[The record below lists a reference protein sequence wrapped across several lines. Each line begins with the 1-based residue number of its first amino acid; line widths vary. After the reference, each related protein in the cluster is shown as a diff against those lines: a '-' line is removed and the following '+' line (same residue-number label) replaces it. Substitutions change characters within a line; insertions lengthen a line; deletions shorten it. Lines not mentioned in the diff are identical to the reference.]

1 MGFFDDIGTLIDTIL
16 VVVIVTAAC
25 LIDVFHNPCH
35 HPRKLVVR
43 RFFNW
48 FLVGIT
54 YASTYFGRYN
64 MNVVNQGQT
73 HAALK
78 VTASQ
83 FGVVLTVGSASY
95 AVFVVL
101 NGFIVDKIGGKRAM
115 VIGALGSGFFNLV
128 QGLFVQ
134 FAVGKV
140 FGSTALALMCIIF
153 ACNNFFQTFCTSAIC
168 KVAVN
173 WYHLRERGYFS
184 GVFGVIISLG
194 FFFAYQVIGVIY
206 AKNVGCEKDKF
217 SPWVYFVPAIQL
229 TVFGLLN
236 WAFAVD
242 TPADAGFT
250 YDPLT
255 LTDSAGEST
264 EASSLLSDRSIT
276 IAKKKRP
283 SLKTLFMT
291 VFGNPIFIV
300 LCLIDICLGWNRDGV
315 LGWFPEVLSAR
326 FGCTSSS
333 NQFALASGGTTIA
346 GMFGSLG
353 AGMLSDSLFHSR
365 RPPVA
370 LCFYIGLAI
379 NITALFFVK
388 VGPNSGWIFAF
399 LIAFCSVWLNGLN
412 GLITS
417 TCAMDFAGTDAT
429 ATAVGLLDG
438 IQKIGSSASGV
449 MGAILSPIKGAYS
462 GRDQITDVKYQ
473 NWVFCFLPPAAFAIS
488 LCFFILDRKAES
500 KPAPKHEQDTCVPVP
515 TPTGEPAAIN
525 TAVDDHK
532 E

>member
-1 MGFFDDIGTLIDTIL
+1 MNFLDNIGTLVDTVL
-16 VVVIVTAAC
+16 VVVIVTCAC
-25 LIDVFHNPCH
+25 IIDIFHNPCH

-43 RFFNW
+43 RFCNW

-64 MNVVNQGQT
+64 MNVVNQART
-73 HAALK
+73 HHDLG
-78 VTASQ
+78 VSASE
-83 FGVVLTVGSASY
+83 FGIVLTVGSASY

-101 NGFIVDKIGGKRAM
+101 NGFMVDKIGGKRAM

-134 FAVGKV
+134 YGVGKV
-140 FGSTALALMCIIF
+140 VGRPALIVMCCIF

-173 WYHLRERGYFS
+173 WYHLHERGYFS

-194 FFFAYQVIGVIY
+194 FFFAYQVNGVIY
-206 AKNVGCEKDKF
+206 DHANW
-217 SPWVYFVPAIQL
+217 SWVYFVPAIQL
-229 TVFGLLN
+229 TLFGILN
-236 WAFAVD
+236 LCFAVD

-255 LTDSAGEST
+255 LVDHAGEAT
-264 EASSLLSDRSIT
+264 ETSSLISDRGKAT
-276 IAKKKRP
+276 PKKKPP
-283 SLKTLFMT
+283 SLLTLFKT
-291 VFGNPIFIV
+291 VFGNPIFII

-326 FGCTSSS
+326 FGCSSSS

-346 GMFGSLG
+346 GMFGSLS

-370 LCFYIGLAI
+370 LVFYIGLAI
-379 NITALFFVK
+379 NVSILLFI
-388 VGPNSGWIFAF
+388 GSGWAFAF

-438 IQKIGSSASGV
+438 IQKIGSSASGF
-449 MGAILSPIKGAYS
+449 MGGILKPIKGTYS
-462 GRDQITDVKYQ
+462 GRDQITEANYQ
-473 NWVFCFLPPAAFAIS
+473 NWVYSFLPPAAFAIS
-488 LCFFILDRKAES
+488 LCFFILDRKAQS
-500 KPAPKHEQDTCVPVP
+500 KPAPKKEQDDTCVAVS
-515 TPTGEPAAIN
+515 TTGDKSAIN
-525 TAVDDHK
+525 TAVDDK
-532 E
+532 

>member
-1 MGFFDDIGTLIDTIL
+1 MNFLDNIGTLIDAIL
-16 VVVIVTAAC
+16 VVVIVTGAC
-25 LIDVFHNPCH
+25 LIDVFHNPCG

-64 MNVVNQGQT
+64 MNVVNQVKSHENLG
-73 HAALK
+73 

-101 NGFIVDKIGGKRAM
+101 NGFMVDKIGGKLAM
-115 VIGALGSGFFNLV
+115 VIGAFGSGFFNLV

-134 FAVGKV
+134 FAVINDRKV
-140 FGSTALALMCIIF
+140 SGTPALVIMCIIF

-173 WYHLRERGYFS
+173 WYNLKERGYFS

-194 FFFAYQVIGVIY
+194 FFFAYQVNGVIY
-206 AKNVGCEKDKF
+206 DNADW
-217 SPWVYFVPAIQL
+217 SWVYFVPAIQL
-229 TVFGLLN
+229 TVFGILN
-236 WAFAVD
+236 WAFARD

-255 LTDSAGEST
+255 LTDSAGIYT
-264 EASSLLSDRSIT
+264 ETSSLLSEKSIPDP
-276 IAKKKRP
+276 APKKKSSP

-291 VFGNPIFIV
+291 VFGNPIFII

-315 LGWFPEVLSAR
+315 LGWFPEVLAAR
-326 FGCTSSS
+326 FGCSSSS

-346 GMFGSLG
+346 GMFGSLS

-370 LCFYIGLAI
+370 LVFYIGLAI
-379 NITALFFVK
+379 NIIILLFTT
-388 VGPNSGWIFAF
+388 SGWLFAF

-417 TCAMDFAGTDAT
+417 TCAMDFAGSDAT

-438 IQKIGSSASGV
+438 IQKIGSAASGL
-449 MGAILSPIKGAYS
+449 MGLILSPIKGVYS
-462 GRDQITDVKYQ
+462 GRDQITEINYQ
-473 NWVFCFLPPAAFAIS
+473 NWVYSFLPTAALAIS
-488 LCFFILDRKAES
+488 LCFFILDRKAVQ
-500 KPAPKHEQDTCVPVP
+500 KPAPKKDETCVVVP
-515 TPTGEPAAIN
+515 TPSDETTPSKAIN
-525 TAVDDHK
+525 TAPDDSRK
-532 E
+532 

>member
-1 MGFFDDIGTLIDTIL
+1 MGYILDNLGTFIDAVL
-16 VVVIVTAAC
+16 VVTIVTIAC

-64 MNVVNQGQT
+64 MNVVNQART
-73 HAALK
+73 HHDLG
-78 VTASQ
+78 VTASE
-83 FGVVLTVGSASY
+83 FGIVLTVGSASY

-134 FAVGKV
+134 FAVGHV
-140 FGSTALALMCIIF
+140 VGGTALAFMCIIF

-173 WYHLRERGYFS
+173 WYHLKERGYFS

-194 FFFAYQVIGVIY
+194 FFFAYQVNGVVY
-206 AKNVGCEKDKF
+206 DHANW
-217 SPWVYFVPAIQL
+217 SWVYFVPAMQL
-229 TVFGLLN
+229 TMFGLLN

-255 LTDSAGEST
+255 LTDHAGEST
-264 EASSLLSDRSIT
+264 EASSLLSDT
-276 IAKKKRP
+276 GKAKPKKNAP

-326 FGCTSSS
+326 FGCSSSS

-370 LCFYIGLAI
+370 LVFYIGLAI
-379 NITALFFVK
+379 NITSLLFV
-388 VGPNSGWIFAF
+388 NSGWLFAF

-438 IQKIGSSASGV
+438 IQKIGSSASGL
-449 MGAILSPIKGAYS
+449 MGTILSPIKGIYS
-462 GRDQITDVKYQ
+462 GRDQITEYNYQ
-473 NWVFCFLPPAAFAIS
+473 NWVYSFLPPAAFAIS

-500 KPAPKHEQDTCVPVP
+500 KPAPKPQQDTCVVVP
-515 TPTGEPAAIN
+515 TTESSAIN

>member
-1 MGFFDDIGTLIDTIL
+1 MGFLDNIGTLIDAIL
-16 VVVIVTAAC
+16 VVVIVIAAC
-25 LIDVFHNPCH
+25 FIDVLHNPCG

-43 RFFNW
+43 RFCNW

-64 MNVVNQGQT
+64 MNVVNQARSHHDLG
-73 HAALK
+73 
-78 VTASQ
+78 VTASE
-83 FGVVLTVGSASY
+83 FGIVLTVGSASY

-134 FAVGKV
+134 FGVGKV
-140 FGSTALALMCIIF
+140 TGYPALIVMCVIF

-194 FFFAYQVIGVIY
+194 FFFAYQVNGVVY
-206 AKNVGCEKDKF
+206 DNANW
-217 SPWVYFVPAIQL
+217 SWVYFVPAIQL
-229 TVFGLLN
+229 TCFGILN
-236 WAFAVD
+236 WLFAVD

-255 LTDSAGEST
+255 LTDSAGQYT
-264 EASSLLSDRSIT
+264 ETSSLLSGTDKP
-276 IAKKKRP
+276 APPPKKKGP

-291 VFGNPIFIV
+291 VFGNPIFII
-300 LCLIDICLGWNRDGV
+300 LCMIDICLGWNRDGV

-326 FGCTSSS
+326 FNCSSSS

-379 NITALFFVK
+379 NVGALLFID
-388 VGPNSGWIFAF
+388 SGWLFAF

-417 TCAMDFAGTDAT
+417 TCAMDFAGSEAT

-438 IQKIGSSASGV
+438 IQKIGSAASGF
-449 MGAILSPIKGAYS
+449 MGSILSPIKGIYS
-462 GRDQITDVKYQ
+462 GRDQITEINYQ
-473 NWVFCFLPPAAFAIS
+473 NWVYSFLPPAAFAIS
-488 LCFFILDRKAES
+488 LCFFILDRKAVT
-500 KPAPKHEQDTCVPVP
+500 KPAPKQNDTCVVVA
-515 TPTGEPAAIN
+515 TPEASSGNAIN
-525 TAVDDHK
+525 TAPEDGTK

>member
-1 MGFFDDIGTLIDTIL
+1 MQIGALVIADAVLVITI
-16 VVVIVTAAC
+16 VIIAC

-35 HPRKLVVR
+35 HPRKLVIR
-43 RFFNW
+43 RFLNW

-64 MNVVNQGQT
+64 MNVVNQNKTYDNLG
-73 HAALK
+73 

-95 AVFVVL
+95 AVFVVI
-101 NGFIVDKIGGKRAM
+101 NGFVVDKIGGSRAM
-115 VIGALGSGFFNLV
+115 VIGALGSGFFNLI
-128 QGLFVQ
+128 QGLFVH
-134 FAVGKV
+134 FFVGKV
-140 FGSTALALMCIIF
+140 TGSPALIIMCVIF

-173 WYHLRERGYFS
+173 WYHIKERGYFS

-194 FFFAYQVIGVIY
+194 FFFALQVNGVIY
-206 AKNVGCEKDKF
+206 DAASKW
-217 SPWVYFVPAIQL
+217 SWVYFVPAIQL
-229 TVFGLLN
+229 TIFGILN

-250 YDPLT
+250 YNPLT
-255 LTDSAGEST
+255 LTDSEGEAT
-264 EASSLLSDRSIT
+264 EASSLISDRGKPV
-276 IAKKKRP
+276 KKAGP

-315 LGWFPEVLSAR
+315 LGWFPEVLNGR
-326 FGCTSSS
+326 FGCKSSS
-333 NQFALASGGTTIA
+333 NQFAVASGGTTIA

-370 LCFYIGLAI
+370 LVFYIGLTI
-379 NITALFFVK
+379 NLICLFFID
-388 VGPNSGWIFAF
+388 SGWLFAA
-399 LIAFCSVWLNGLN
+399 LIALCSVWLNGLN

-438 IQKIGSSASGV
+438 IQKIGSSASGF
-449 MGAILSPIKGAYS
+449 MGGILNPIKGLYS
-462 GRDQITDVKYQ
+462 GRDQITNENYQ
-473 NWVFCFLPPAAFAIS
+473 NWVYSFLPAAALAIS
-488 LCFFILDRKAES
+488 LCFFILDRKAET
-500 KPAPKHEQDTCVPVP
+500 KPVKPKSHDDTCINT
-515 TPTGEPAAIN
+515 TPAGDAAIN
-525 TAVDDHK
+525 STPDDHK

>member
-1 MGFFDDIGTLIDTIL
+1 MSFLDNVGTMIDAIL
-16 VVVIVTAAC
+16 VVTIVFIAC
-25 LIDVFHNPCH
+25 LIDIFHNPCK

-64 MNVVNQGQT
+64 MNVVNQAKT
-73 HAALK
+73 HHDLG
-78 VTASQ
+78 VTASE
-83 FGVVLTVGSASY
+83 FGIVLTVGSASY
-95 AVFVVL
+95 AVFVVV
-101 NGFIVDKIGGKRAM
+101 NGFFVDKIGGKKAM

-128 QGLFVQ
+128 QGLFVE
-134 FAVGKV
+134 FGVGQV
-140 FGSTALALMCIIF
+140 TGTPALIIMCVIY
-153 ACNNFFQTFCTSAIC
+153 ACNNYFQTYCTSAIC

-173 WYHLRERGYFS
+173 WYHLNERGYFS

-194 FFFAYQVIGVIY
+194 FFFAYQINGVVY
-206 AKNVGCEKDKF
+206 DNMNW
-217 SPWVYFVPAIQL
+217 SWVYFIPCIQL
-229 TVFGLLN
+229 SAFGILN
-236 WAFAVD
+236 WIFAVD

-250 YDPLT
+250 YDPLS
-255 LTDSAGEST
+255 LTDTAEQPSET
-264 EASSLLSDRSIT
+264 SSLVGSTPSEEPK
-276 IAKKKRP
+276 AKPKKKKGP
-283 SLKTLFMT
+283 SIKTLFMT

-315 LGWFPEVLSAR
+315 LGWFPEVLNAR
-326 FGCTSSS
+326 FNCSSSS

-370 LCFYIGLAI
+370 LVFYIGLAL
-379 NITALFFVK
+379 NVTGLLFTQD
-388 VGPNSGWIFAF
+388 GWLFAF

-438 IQKIGSSASGV
+438 IQKIGSSASGS
-449 MGAILSPIKGAYS
+449 MGNILKPIKGEYS
-462 GRDQITDVKYQ
+462 GRDQITEYNYQ
-473 NWVFCFLPPAAFAIS
+473 NWVYSFLPPAVFAIS
-488 LCFFILDRKAES
+488 LCFFILDRKAEAKKPTAPIS
-500 KPAPKHEQDTCVPVP
+500 KISSTRMQIDDSTEYHAEESINVAPEDK
-515 TPTGEPAAIN
+515 
-525 TAVDDHK
+525 
-532 E
+532 